1 MPVAQTSPEI
11 AAPKPLWSWKLAPAF
26 IVVTSA
32 IPLFGFENR
41 LVGYPWLVIGLVVA
55 YFVDRELTRDL
66 GIRGHDH
73 HLRDG
78 RARLRCGY
86 RVEPDRARQP
96 CPVHIRHLE
105 ATLARAA
112 ADRDDEVPAAHGS
125 RRSRS
130 RGRMSRL

>member
-55 YFVDRELTRDL
+55 YVVDRELTRDL
-66 GIRGHDH
+66 GIIAAGLIVVSTVSVKADISSVHA
-73 HLRDG
+73 LG
-78 RARLRCGY
+78 RSGGASACLIGSY
-86 RVEPDRARQP
+86 
-96 CPVHIRHLE
+96 
-105 ATLARAA
+105 
-112 ADRDDEVPAAHGS
+112 VPS
-125 RRSRS
+125 RIPA
-130 RGRMSRL
+130 